1 VFRVI
6 ARLDVKSENLIKGI
20 RFEGLRKLGNP
31 TEFAEKYYLEGIDEI
46 FLVDNVASLYGR
58 NHLGSLLEDV
68 ASKTFVPLSA
78 SGGVRNLS
86 DAEELFSKG
95 ADKVGINTATFANSG
110 LVREIA
116 NRFGSQAVIGSIH
129 AKKLGDSWECLV
141 EQGRER
147 TGVSVV
153 DRVSQ
158 LIDQGVGEILVTS
171 VDQDGVEKGFD
182 VELARVCGAVTTVPL
197 VIGGGCGT
205 PEHVE
210 IISKIS
216 GISGVSVASALHYN
230 RVTVGDLRK
239 AASNSESLSGG
250 HG

>member
-1 VFRVI
+1 MFRVI

-78 SGGVRNLS
+78 SGGVRSLS

-95 ADKVGINTATFANSG
+95 ADKVGINTATFANAA
-110 LVREIA
+110 LIREIA

-129 AKKLGDSWECLV
+129 AK
-141 EQGRER
+141 
-147 TGVSVV
+147 
-153 DRVSQ
+153 
-158 LIDQGVGEILVTS
+158 
-171 VDQDGVEKGFD
+171 
-182 VELARVCGAVTTVPL
+182 
-197 VIGGGCGT
+197 
-205 PEHVE
+205 
-210 IISKIS
+210 
-216 GISGVSVASALHYN
+216 
-230 RVTVGDLRK
+230 
-239 AASNSESLSGG
+239 
-250 HG
+250 